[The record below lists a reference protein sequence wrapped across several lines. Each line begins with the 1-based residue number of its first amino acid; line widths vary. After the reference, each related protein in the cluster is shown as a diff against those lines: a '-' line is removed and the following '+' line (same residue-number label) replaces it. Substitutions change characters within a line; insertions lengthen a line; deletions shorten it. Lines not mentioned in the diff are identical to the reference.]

1 MNNNFSFGVGL
12 QGGFPSGGGSGDD
25 GYLAPP
31 PSRSS
36 ASSSDRHPWK
46 VSLTPDPIFPLTGDP
61 SAVIRSKG
69 NLTDTLLST
78 TLLDIPSWVDG
89 ESYEVII
96 TETGV
101 VCLLYTYAV
110 GETPPVITVEF
121 QTDAQY
127 EPYDDNGADPPEI
140 TATRYPLALI
150 VTNPDPPE
158 EGTKADQYLVKQLAR
173 SNMAKTIICYNGKG
187 LTTFT
192 PI

>member
-1 MNNNFSFGVGL
+1 MPFNSPYPNYD
-12 QGGFPSGGGSGDD
+12 SGGYQTVDD
-25 GYLAPP
+25 GFMFTRPAE
-31 PSRSS
+31 S
-36 ASSSDRHPWK
+36 AEGGGDKHPWK
-46 VSLTPDPIFPLTGDP
+46 VSLTPDPIAPLTGDP
-61 SAVIRSKG
+61 SAVIRTKG

-96 TETGV
+96 TDTGV

-158 EGTKADQYLVKQLAR
+158 GGTKADQYLVKQLAR
-173 SNMAKTIICYNGKG
+173 SNMAKTIIWG